1 MPSICFYF
9 KIHQPFRLK
18 NYSVFDI
25 GEDFNYFDDERNK
38 MYLDRIVQK
47 CYIPT
52 LNLIYEL
59 IKETNFR
66 FKASFG
72 LTGTL
77 IEQFKLWHPE
87 VLDLFKKVA
96 STGCIEFTG
105 ETYYHSLSSLFS
117 IKEFIEQIELH
128 KKIIEKEF
136 MQIPKVFS
144 NTELIYFDEL
154 ENILPDLGFNAI
166 ITEGVDWIL
175 GWRSPNFIYESP
187 QGKLK
192 IFLRNYKLSDDI
204 SFRFSSR
211 DWDGWPLTA
220 DKFASWVAQFRGNG
234 EVINLFMD
242 FETFGEHQWAETGI
256 FEFLANLPFEILKY
270 KDLEFSTLS
279 EALKK
284 YPVRGTYS
292 SYYPITWADTERDLT
307 AWLGNEMQ
315 KDSAYR
321 LYQLENRIKSKD
333 ENFLD
338 TWRKLQTADHFY
350 YMCTKWFADGDV
362 HKYFNP
368 YENPYV
374 AYLNFRN
381 VLEDLNLRL
390 K

>member
-38 MYLDRIVQK
+38 MYLDRIAQK

-136 MQIPKVFS
+136 MQIPRVFS

-154 ENILPDLGFNAI
+154 ENILPDLGFDAI

-279 EALKK
+279 EALKN
-284 YPVRGTYS
+284 
-292 SYYPITWADTERDLT
+292 IL
-307 AWLGNEMQ
+307 
-315 KDSAYR
+315 
-321 LYQLENRIKSKD
+321 
-333 ENFLD
+333 
-338 TWRKLQTADHFY
+338 
-350 YMCTKWFADGDV
+350 
-362 HKYFNP
+362 
-368 YENPYV
+368 
-374 AYLNFRN
+374 
-381 VLEDLNLRL
+381 
-390 K
+390 